1 MEEERAWKL
10 DAHQARFEAPDTL
23 WMKFQGPI
31 SLEASTWVV
40 NVFRE
45 LGSQRAFIVA
55 ADVAGSTDIDPEG
68 RRYASEHMEPDWFVA
83 IIYIGARLIHRAA
96 AQGIGLVYS
105 LLGKRTNPVYFVSS
119 EAEARDII
127 AQLRANPPA

>member
-96 AQGIGLVYS
+96 AQGIGLVYT

-127 AQLRANPPA
+127 ARLRANPPA